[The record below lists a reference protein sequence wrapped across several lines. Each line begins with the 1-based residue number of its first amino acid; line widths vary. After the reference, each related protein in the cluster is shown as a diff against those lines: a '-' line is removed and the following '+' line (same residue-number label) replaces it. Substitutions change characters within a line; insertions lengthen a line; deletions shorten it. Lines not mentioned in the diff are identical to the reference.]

1 MPSIRALIPALVICL
16 AAAPALAD
24 VYCPKCGHRY
34 PDSYNYCPL
43 DGTDLAAA
51 RKAAQAQQG
60 KAAGSDDGTK
70 TATTQGKPSGSGQ
83 TSEPA
88 PRSVLAAPPRTELQ
102 PPADWAADLPI
113 HLPVAYPD
121 ANLGDFALYEWDAPG
136 AAGSTIF
143 LRAVLRKGEKGHV
156 SVLLFSMPGP
166 RAGAPPL
173 QLQRVLDAVAPDR
186 ASRAEWDDYRD
197 FARSFELNGRP
208 LRSPF
213 AGATKALR
221 VSRKD
226 FVIRGG
232 TVGCDVTEYSILRGG
247 AADRHVLWMSDQV
260 PFAFVQSTY
269 QAAGE
274 KLRLIL
280 FGTLDS
286 DQLAPLQ
293 RAFPGGGS

>member
-1 MPSIRALIPALVICL
+1 MPSIRPLLPALVICL

-60 KAAGSDDGTK
+60 KAAGGDDGK
-70 TATTQGKPSGSGQ
+70 QAATPPGKASGSDHP
-83 TSEPA
+83 SEPA
-88 PRSVLAAPPRTELQ
+88 PRSVLAAPPRTDLQ

-121 ANLGDFALYEWDAPG
+121 ANLGDFALYQWSAPG
-136 AAGSTIF
+136 AATSTVF
-143 LRAVLRKGEKGHV
+143 LRAVLRKGDKGHV

-166 RAGAPPL
+166 RAGGAPPAL
-173 QLQRVLDAVAPDR
+173 QQVLDAVAPGR
-186 ASRAEWDDYRD
+186 ASRAEWYDYRD

-213 AGATKALR
+213 AGASKALR
-221 VSRKD
+221 VGRKD
-226 FVIRGG
+226 FSIRGG
-232 TVGCDVTEYSILRGG
+232 TVGCDVTEYSIPRGG
-247 AADRHVLWMSDQV
+247 ASDRHVIWMSDQV

-269 QAAGE
+269 QTAGE
-274 KLRLIL
+274 KLRLFL
-280 FGTLDS
+280 FGTLDA

-293 RAFPGGGS
+293 REFAGDGS